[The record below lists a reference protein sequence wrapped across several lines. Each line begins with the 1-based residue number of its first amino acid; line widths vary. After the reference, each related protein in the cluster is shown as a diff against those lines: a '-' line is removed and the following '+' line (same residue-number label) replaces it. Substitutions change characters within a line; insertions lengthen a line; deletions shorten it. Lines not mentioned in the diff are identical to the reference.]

1 MYLPPLA
8 PITIHEEIAVTAQDD
23 IKALLAAIYASFAS
37 GDAAAYLDNFADDM
51 VAIGTDEAE
60 YWVGRNSMAPVVRA
74 QLGEMSEAGIRL
86 EPGDAESGES
96 GDAVWASDRPTI
108 HLPDGSS
115 QRLRATILA
124 TRDGDRLFVRQM
136 HLSAPAPNQEVVH
149 MELTT

>member
-1 MYLPPLA
+1 
-8 PITIHEEIAVTAQDD
+8 VTAPAD
-23 IKALLAAIYASFAS
+23 IKTLLADIYASIAS
-37 GDAAAYLDNFADDM
+37 GDASAYLVNFADDM

-60 YWVGRNSMAPVVRA
+60 YWVGLDSMAPVVQA

-86 EPGDAESGES
+86 ESGDTEVGES

-115 QRLRATILA
+115 QLLRATILA
-124 TRDGDRLFVRQM
+124 TRDGDRLVVRQM

-149 MELTT
+149 MELTTE